1 MQWIWVDLKK
11 KMSFLGQS
19 WTKDCSQIHKIKCH
33 MFYYGI
39 FYSWLIFCKCLAQ
52 MSSVGFWVVRWVLDI
67 KSEHLMDILNFLNS

>member
-1 MQWIWVDLKK
+1 MRWIWVDLQK
-11 KMSFLGQS
+11 KMSLLRQS
-19 WTKDCSQIHKIKCH
+19 WRQIHKIKCH

-39 FYSWLIFCKCLAQ
+39 FYSLLIFCKCLAQ